1 MSMECLRTL
10 SQETLRGDRRGA
22 CKTPEFWESSVS
34 GDPTGESS
42 AGLSISR
49 FQQKL
54 SPPPRVAVLE
64 TQRPNSWLHAGAH
77 LHVRGR
83 TQRDTS
89 RRMQPA
95 TQEKLG
101 HSLGEE
107 KKKKRQQHTP
117 KVEALTSVRDCS
129 LLFISQIRYSG
140 CTIQGVCLLQ
150 NGPKGEE
157 QKGSCGV
164 LDILPAC
171 RKSSQTEYQ

>member
-1 MSMECLRTL
+1 MPMSMECLRTL

-83 TQRDTS
+83 T
-89 RRMQPA
+89 
-95 TQEKLG
+95 
-101 HSLGEE
+101 
-107 KKKKRQQHTP
+107 
-117 KVEALTSVRDCS
+117 
-129 LLFISQIRYSG
+129 
-140 CTIQGVCLLQ
+140 
-150 NGPKGEE
+150 
-157 QKGSCGV
+157 
-164 LDILPAC
+164 
-171 RKSSQTEYQ
+171 